1 MVKAIKEIKKLKDQF
16 NMDDGLCL
24 KLVAAYADKVSEWAE
39 TPSLPGS
46 KPMLFSEYVCSL
58 VEKAGNAKQETKAEV
73 KQEVKQTPVK
83 PVAVTTRPSE
93 SPVVKSE
100 VHVNEP
106 KQKELTNS
114 AYKFVCAVTDEL
126 DIQNKYVGVVN
137 EQDEEMI
144 PIWTKSYPL
153 GDTGMKV
160 KLTVVTG
167 YKNAVIP
174 QLLDNSGMAVKR
186 LRPRVTGLLGEYT
199 FTYNDKTLTF
209 VLE

>member
-1 MVKAIKEIKKLKDQF
+1 MATTKAIKEIKKLKEKY
-16 NMDDGLCL
+16 NINDDLCL

-46 KPMLFSEYVCSL
+46 MPVLFSDYVSEL
-58 VEKAGNAKQETKAEV
+58 VNKGQNGSQEQAE
-73 KQEVKQTPVK
+73 TPA
-83 PVAVTTRPSE
+83 PRPAE

-100 VHVNEP
+100 VHVNKP
-106 KQKELTNS
+106 KQKEISNN
-114 AYKFVCAVTDEL
+114 AYKFDFKASEDEL
-126 DIQNKYVGVVN
+126 DMHSNCVGLPNTVA
-137 EQDEEMI
+137 EEMKALWEKI
-144 PIWTKSYPL
+144 YPL

-174 QLLDNSGMAVKR
+174 QLLDTSGMAVKR
-186 LRPRVTGLLGEYT
+186 LKPRVDGLLGQYV
-199 FTYNDKTLTF
+199 FVYNDKTITF